1 MSLLPS
7 EENLSQEKRPS
18 SKTATPLTLACLEV
32 SAILKFRQPD
42 SLLLNFGFV
51 ISENRNKSDLR

>member
-42 SLLLNFGFV
+42 SSLLNFGFV
-51 ISENRNKSDLR
+51 ISENRN